1 MCRRRTMQPR
11 TGANAHVSQLRG
23 YLGRRYS
30 LEAEKQNRTAVRFGK
45 INFHTPAVFQKLP
58 AVAHKGIFMLLDF
71 STSDRPHI
79 IQSGAEP
86 DNGRRCDRSG
96 LIGVRRLMSHAGF
109 L

>member
-45 INFHTPAVFQKLP
+45 INFHTPADKKLY
-58 AVAHKGIFMLLDF
+58 AL
-71 STSDRPHI
+71 
-79 IQSGAEP
+79 
-86 DNGRRCDRSG
+86 RSFKSS
-96 LIGVRRLMSHAGF
+96 LP
-109 L
+109 